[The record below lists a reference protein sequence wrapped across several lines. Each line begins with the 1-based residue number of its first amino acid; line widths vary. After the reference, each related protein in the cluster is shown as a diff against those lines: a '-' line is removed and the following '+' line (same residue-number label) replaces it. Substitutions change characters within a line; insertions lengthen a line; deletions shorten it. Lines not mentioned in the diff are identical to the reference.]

1 MSYITRTMEPLVSS
15 VASEYSAVLVTGP
28 RQVGKSTM
36 LGPIIESKGLPIETV
51 TLDDMTERQLA
62 ATDPAMFLQIHKPP
76 VLIDEV
82 QYAPELFSQ
91 IKMLVDQ
98 GAPPG
103 SFWLTGSQ
111 QFRLMELAGETLAGR
126 VAVLPL
132 SSLTQVEA
140 LGMPGAPFGF
150 SVDFWKEREKSV
162 IPADVTTLFDR
173 MHRGAMPAVVSG
185 KYTNLT
191 VFYNSYIQTY
201 IERDVRRLLGNVDVL
216 EFIDFMRAATART
229 AQLVNVASMA
239 KDVGIR
245 QEKAKA
251 WLSVLE
257 KSGIAFFLH
266 PYANNQLK
274 RTVKAPKLY
283 FHDCGLVAHLTKWT
297 SAETMQSGAMAG
309 AFMENFVVS
318 EIYKSYLNVGAE
330 PALYYYRDHDAK
342 EIDLIIES
350 NGELHPIEV
359 KKTASP
365 NASMTKNFSVLDK
378 GVVPRGCGAIV
389 CAAEHF
395 SALDGNTLVIPAGLL

>member
-1 MSYITRTMEPLVSS
+1 M
-15 VASEYSAVLVTGP
+15 
-28 RQVGKSTM
+28 
-36 LGPIIESKGLPIETV
+36 PIETV

-191 VFYNSYIQTY
+191 VSTTATSKPTSSVTY
-201 IERDVRRLLGNVDVL
+201 
-216 EFIDFMRAATART
+216 A
-229 AQLVNVASMA
+229 
-239 KDVGIR
+239 
-245 QEKAKA
+245 
-251 WLSVLE
+251 
-257 KSGIAFFLH
+257 
-266 PYANNQLK
+266 
-274 RTVKAPKLY
+274 
-283 FHDCGLVAHLTKWT
+283 
-297 SAETMQSGAMAG
+297 
-309 AFMENFVVS
+309 
-318 EIYKSYLNVGAE
+318 
-330 PALYYYRDHDAK
+330 
-342 EIDLIIES
+342 
-350 NGELHPIEV
+350 
-359 KKTASP
+359 
-365 NASMTKNFSVLDK
+365 
-378 GVVPRGCGAIV
+378 V
-389 CAAEHF
+389 C
-395 SALDGNTLVIPAGLL
+395 